1 LFDGLSLILAAA
13 KTSMKETLKVL
24 NRMLK
29 AGVVQRYAIG
39 GAVAAIYYLEP
50 IDTVDLDIFVQLEV
64 SGSELSIL
72 APIYEYLTA
81 RGYNT
86 RGEFVE
92 IEDMPVQFLP
102 VFNPLT
108 EEAVAKAQTI
118 KYARV
123 TTFIMRPEHLV
134 AIMLHTGRP
143 KDYLRIAMFLEQR
156 AVNLRSLMSVL
167 RRHGLV
173 ENWKQNEYRFK
184 R

>member
-1 LFDGLSLILAAA
+1 
-13 KTSMKETLKVL
+13 MKETLKVL
-24 NRMLK
+24 NGMLR
-29 AGVVQRYAIG
+29 ANVVQRYAIG

-72 APIYEYLTA
+72 APIYEYLSA
-81 RGYNT
+81 RGYKAK
-86 RGEFVE
+86 GEFVE
-92 IEDMPVQFLP
+92 IEGMPVQFLP

-118 KYARV
+118 KFSRV
-123 TTFIMRPEHLV
+123 TTFIMRAEHLV
-134 AIMLHTGRP
+134 AIMLDTGRP

-156 AVNLRSLMSVL
+156 AVALRSLMPVL
-167 RRHGLV
+167 KRHGLV
-173 ENWKQNEYRFK
+173 QKWKKNEYRFK